1 MIKYIGTDA
10 KSEKKKNKKFIDL
23 TLLDDADHSK
33 RIVLQSHYDSNSP
46 AQLELRIIDASPDHD
61 PLVDIVIDCG
71 TI

>member
-10 KSEKKKNKKFIDL
+10 KSEKGKNKKFIDL
-23 TLLDDADHSK
+23 TLLDDTDHSK
-33 RIVLQSHYDSNSP
+33 RIVLQSHYDSNAP
-46 AQLELRIIDASPDHD
+46 TQLELRIIDASPDHD